1 MTDVN
6 RPVRTPGS
14 QRETGLFGDV
24 VHRLGQ
30 DIVTGRIAE
39 GEILFTDHLCNA
51 LGVSRSVLREALRTL
66 ASMGLIEARPH
77 RGTRV
82 LPMASWNLLDSRVI
96 RWRGLGTDYLQQQRE
111 LLELRLGVEGVAA
124 RLAAM
129 RSDEDD
135 ARALLGHAEE
145 MGRCLAAGDRHGFFS
160 ADADFHSVLM
170 HASGNLVIAQF
181 SHTISAV
188 LMARSHD
195 LRPGMR
201 ELLAE
206 SVDRHVGL
214 ARAVIAKDPDAAEER
229 ARAIVWSTLD
239 EADHP

>member
-1 MTDVN
+1 MTDLD
-6 RPVRTPGS
+6 RPVRTHGR

-39 GEILFTDHLCNA
+39 GEILFTDQLCNA

-66 ASMGLIEARPH
+66 ATMGLIEARPH

-82 LPMASWNLLDSRVI
+82 LPMSAWDLLDSRVI

-124 RLAAM
+124 RLAAT
-129 RSDEDD
+129 RGSDDD

-145 MGRCLAAGDRHGFFS
+145 MGRCLPAGDRHGFFA
-160 ADADFHSVLM
+160 ADAEFHSVLL
-170 HASGNLVIAQF
+170 HAGGNLVVAQF
-181 SHTISAV
+181 SHTVSAV
-188 LMARSHD
+188 LIARSHD

-206 SVDRHVGL
+206 SVDRHLGL
-214 ARAVIAKDPDAAEER
+214 ARAVMARDPDAAEER
-229 ARAIVWSTLD
+229 ARAIVSSTLD
-239 EADHP
+239 EADQP